1 MTKFNLIVATAILVL
16 SCTNPKKEDAHAV
29 AVDNSIEKDT
39 AGHGYNELGDDKDR
53 TSTVSDYNTDN
64 PEIQI
69 DRPDKSTVETTLD
82 TTLLFETWTLD
93 NEGPHADFVFSPKSF
108 FVVDYDGNGDMPYEL
123 KGNRLKIYYNDFI
136 QEGEILSVSK
146 DSLRIRWRDA
156 ETASYAKWKDN

>member
-1 MTKFNLIVATAILVL
+1 MTKITLTAVTAILVL
-16 SCTNPKKEDAHAV
+16 SCTNPKKENAPAIT
-29 AVDNSIEKDT
+29 AAKIIEKDT
-39 AGHGYNELGDDKDR
+39 ADHGYNELAGDRDM
-53 TSTVSDYNTDN
+53 TLTVSDYNTDN
-64 PEIQI
+64 PDIHI

-123 KGNRLKIYYNDFI
+123 KGNRLKIYYNDFL

-156 ETASYAKWKDN
+156 DTASYVKWKDN